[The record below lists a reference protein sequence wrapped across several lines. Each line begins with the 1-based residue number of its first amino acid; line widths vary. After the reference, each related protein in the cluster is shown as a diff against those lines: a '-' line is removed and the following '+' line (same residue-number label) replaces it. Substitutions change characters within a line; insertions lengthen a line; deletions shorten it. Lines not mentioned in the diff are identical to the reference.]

1 MSKKLFCST
10 KTFVFMPKFRQ
21 FFGRMFFSGQIL
33 SLTFGFIAVLLTK
46 INKNATET
54 LLHFF
59 KYLCD
64 NSGEYICKKTFFGI
78 TL

>member
-1 MSKKLFCST
+1 
-10 KTFVFMPKFRQ
+10 MPKFRQ

-33 SLTFGFIAVLLTK
+33 SLTIGLIAVLLTK
-46 INKNATET
+46 INKNAAET
-54 LLHFF
+54 LLQRHFF

-64 NSGEYICKKTFFGI
+64 NSGDYISKKTFFGI